1 MDQLQYLAI
10 GYRAVAWQRFE
21 QEYGMPPLAP
31 SERDILL
38 ARRRRAESPS
48 TPSPAPVPQRRNPFR
63 GLLALFFPP
72 ELAGSPYPE
81 T

>member
-1 MDQLQYLAI
+1 MDQLQFLAI
-10 GYRAVAWQRFE
+10 GYRAVARRQFE

-38 ARRRRAESPS
+38 ARRRPAER
-48 TPSPAPVPQRRNPFR
+48 PATTSATPVPQRRNPLR